1 MDDNELENYVPV
13 PGASNKLPKPQQKQE
28 NGNSGSDFNYSI
40 TMKSNKIGSNP
51 RKSGSNQG

>member
-13 PGASNKLPKPQQKQE
+13 PGASKKLPISQQKQE
-28 NGNSGSDFNYSI
+28 VGNTGSDFNYSI

-51 RKSGSNQG
+51 KKSSN